1 MDFKGAGTGRYTAL
15 KMDYNPN
22 DINCYEALDIIME
35 EEWNQMQDLQEGIR
49 DWIASK
55 WKNGKEAIAGMFT
68 VIKNLYKKYIEN
80 VVTRLIGMLRDA
92 ASKGIESLFNFL
104 GVDISANVSFG
115 KMP

>member
-1 MDFKGAGTGRYTAL
+1 
-15 KMDYNPN
+15 MDYNPN

-49 DWIASK
+49 DWLASK
-55 WKNGKEAIAGMFT
+55 WRSGKEAIAGMFT
-68 VIKNLYKKYIEN
+68 VVKNLYKKYIQA
-80 VVTRLIGMLRDA
+80 VVARLLQMLSDA

-115 KMP
+115 NMK

>member
-1 MDFKGAGTGRYTAL
+1 
-15 KMDYNPN
+15 MDYNPN

-49 DWIASK
+49 DWLASK
-55 WKNGKEAIAGMFT
+55 WKNGKEAIASMFT